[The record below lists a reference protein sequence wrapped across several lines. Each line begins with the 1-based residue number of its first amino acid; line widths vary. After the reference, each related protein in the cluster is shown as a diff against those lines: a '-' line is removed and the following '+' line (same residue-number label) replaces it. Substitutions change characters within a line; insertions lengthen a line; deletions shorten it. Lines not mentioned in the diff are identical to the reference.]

1 MKKENFKLLFIAVAL
16 LINAC
21 KKEKIQTDIFDLKN
35 YVVHSVYQETNGRG
49 LNYKAP
55 QQLLMSFQN
64 NQTKIEHVGSTET
77 QPFPNNK
84 ILFTTYDKFFSNIDS
99 LLVSI
104 DTTNKT
110 TEVVGKYGRTRN
122 TIASNLIDSRQ
133 KNWDLNNLK
142 LTGKVEMRNASGT
155 LLQNPTSYILF
166 NSDASKVNMQETA
179 PSGNITF
186 KNTIYF
192 GNNTNYYR
200 EANRE
205 DATFQEKLFFVF
217 LKQKVIL
224 SGYYYDFI
232 TGNTFYY
239 YGELTKL

>member
-21 KKEKIQTDIFDLKN
+21 KKEKIQTEIFDLKN
-35 YVVHSVYQETNGRG
+35 YVV
-49 LNYKAP
+49 
-55 QQLLMSFQN
+55 SFQN

-142 LTGKVEMRNASGT
+142 LTGKVEMRNA
-155 LLQNPTSYILF
+155 I
-166 NSDASKVNMQETA
+166 AMH
-179 PSGNITF
+179 
-186 KNTIYF
+186 
-192 GNNTNYYR
+192 
-200 EANRE
+200 
-205 DATFQEKLFFVF
+205 
-217 LKQKVIL
+217 LK
-224 SGYYYDFI
+224 
-232 TGNTFYY
+232 
-239 YGELTKL
+239 